1 MSETQRDFSKPVKL
15 IFNLLPAEHQE
26 SMKFPLESM
35 TGYVKETGD
44 TESTG
49 AEAKFRVFMLMYRH
63 LLISKRLVD
72 SNHFGKNFMDV
83 TTDDLWKEAQ
93 QLYMSLKNGG
103 G

>member
-15 IFNLLPAEHQE
+15 IYGLLSPEHQE
-26 SMKFPLESM
+26 VMKFPLESM

-63 LLISKRLVD
+63 LLMSKKIVD
-72 SNHFGKNFMDV
+72 ANHFGKNFMDV

-93 QLYMSLKNGG
+93 ELYVSLKKGG
-103 G
+103 R

>member
-15 IFNLLPAEHQE
+15 IFSLLPAEHQE
-26 SMKFPLESM
+26 SMRFPLESM

-49 AEAKFRVFMLMYRH
+49 AEGKFRVFMLMYRH

-83 TTDDLWKEAQ
+83 TTDELWKEAQ
-93 QLYMSLKNGG
+93 QLYISLKNGG